1 MWISGKR
8 ICLKCRRHT
17 GDAQE
22 IWGRSLGQE
31 DTLEK
36 EMAAQ
41 YSCLENPVDRG
52 FWGLQS
58 MGSQRVGHDLDTKQR
73 QYYIC
78 FLVLLNNRYGVS

>member
-8 ICLKCRRHT
+8 ICLQCRRRT
-17 GDAQE
+17 GDARE

-41 YSCLENPVDRG
+41 HSCLLNPVDRG

-58 MGSQRVGHDLDTKQR
+58 MRSQRVGHDLETKQQ

-78 FLVLLNNRYGVS
+78 FLVLLNNRYAVS